1 MFRLL
6 KVQTLTWIVVTVT
19 IFATGCGSSDR
30 TQMRF
35 VHAIQ
40 DGAAM
45 DIDVNGT
52 SEFTDIS
59 FLGVQPSQPGYTPV
73 PSGTDTI
80 KGVATGTTTQTFSA
94 TASFSG
100 SRHYTVVATGFSQT
114 GNNGS
119 NVALLSVP
127 DNTSGAPS
135 GDVSFRV
142 IHASPSGP
150 GNVDVYILLN
160 PATCPSGTP
169 AISALGYTQGSSY
182 VSLAYNPN
190 NATPPPGFT
199 VCVTAASS
207 LTPIFSKPSDPG
219 TAGAVRTLVLT
230 DVQDGTSMQKSFLEL
245 SDVD

>member
-1 MFRLL
+1 MLRPL
-6 KVQTLTWIVVTVT
+6 KALTLTSAVLTASF
-19 IFATGCGSSDR
+19 FATGCGSSDH
-30 TQMRF
+30 TQVRF
-35 VHAIQ
+35 VHALQ
-40 DGAAM
+40 DAGAL
-45 DIDVNGT
+45 DVEVNGT
-52 SEFTDIS
+52 VDFTDIS
-59 FLGVQPSQPGYTPV
+59 FLGVQPNQPGYTPV

-80 KGVATGTTTQTFSA
+80 KAVATGTTTQTFSA
-94 TASFSG
+94 TATFSG
-100 SRHYTVVATGFSQT
+100 SGHYTVVATGFSQT
-114 GNNGS
+114 GNHGS

-127 DNTSGAPS
+127 DNNSGAPS

-169 AISALGYTQGSSY
+169 AISGLGYTQGSSY

-199 VCVTAASS
+199 VCVTAAGS
-207 LTPIFSKPSDPG
+207 LQRIFSEPTDPG

-230 DVQDGTSMQKSFLEL
+230 DVQEGTSMQQSFLEL
-245 SDVD
+245 SDVN